1 MLSESKEIIN
11 KQTSRHIGKVLS
23 FLESAGV
30 QQIVISQ
37 VRKEMWFLHDDILE
51 LVSKE
56 EASGNFNQ

>member
-11 KQTSRHIGKVLS
+11 KQTSRHVGKVLS

-51 LVSKE
+51 KVCEGKDKWNSQ
-56 EASGNFNQ
+56 N